1 MKNRV
6 NNKNVNFPTQFSLES
21 TSNGISAIEPR
32 EVSLN
37 ENVHMR
43 KIIENNI

>member
-1 MKNRV
+1 MKNKV

-21 TSNGISAIEPR
+21 TSNGLTATEPT

-37 ENVHMR
+37 GNVHMR
-43 KIIENNI
+43 KII

>member
-1 MKNRV
+1 MKNKV

-21 TSNGISAIEPR
+21 TSNGLTATEPR

-37 ENVHMR
+37 GHVHMR
-43 KIIENNI
+43 KII